1 MSQILISEKTF
12 EKARKLIRENKEN
25 SIIFSSEDDDL
36 NRKILEKENI
46 SILLLNQKNR
56 KDFTKQRNSGFDSVM
71 AKIASK
77 KKIIVGIN
85 LDELI
90 NQNIKEKAQII
101 ARIKQNIDLCKKY
114 KVKSIFL
121 KFAIQL
127 MLMDKKQEV

>member
-12 EKARKLIRENKEN
+12 AKARKLIRENKEN

-71 AKIASK
+71 AKIAS
-77 KKIIVGIN
+77 
-85 LDELI
+85 
-90 NQNIKEKAQII
+90 
-101 ARIKQNIDLCKKY
+101 
-114 KVKSIFL
+114 
-121 KFAIQL
+121 
-127 MLMDKKQEV
+127 

>member
-71 AKIASK
+71 AKIAS
-77 KKIIVGIN
+77 
-85 LDELI
+85 
-90 NQNIKEKAQII
+90 
-101 ARIKQNIDLCKKY
+101 
-114 KVKSIFL
+114 
-121 KFAIQL
+121 
-127 MLMDKKQEV
+127 